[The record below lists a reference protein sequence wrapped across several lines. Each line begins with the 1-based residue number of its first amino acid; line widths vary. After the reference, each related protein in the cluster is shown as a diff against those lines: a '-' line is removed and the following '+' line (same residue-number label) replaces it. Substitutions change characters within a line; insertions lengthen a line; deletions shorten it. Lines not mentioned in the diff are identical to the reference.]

1 LGVERVV
8 LVTIHVLEDDAAV
21 NDSLVVWLKNMGH
34 EAVAYR
40 TPEQFFQQGP
50 PPAGDIVIV
59 DLLLPRIPGVAVV
72 KWLQRLKTPPRVIA
86 ITGQPQSAL
95 EATLRDVRIP
105 VLLRKPLTGEAI
117 AACLAQSKV

>member
-1 LGVERVV
+1 M
-8 LVTIHVLEDDAAV
+8 TIHVLEDDAAV

-34 EAVAYR
+34 DAVAYR

-50 PPAGDIVIV
+50 PAASDIVIV

-95 EATLRDVRIP
+95 DATLRDVKIP